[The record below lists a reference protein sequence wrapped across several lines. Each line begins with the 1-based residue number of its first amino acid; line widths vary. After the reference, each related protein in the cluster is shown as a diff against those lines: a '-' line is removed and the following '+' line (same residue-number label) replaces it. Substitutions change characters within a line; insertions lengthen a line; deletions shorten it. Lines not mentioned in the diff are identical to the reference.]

1 MSLELADALNFELA
15 WSRLMFDRPERSFV
29 AHPYL
34 LDLIELNLPNWLD
47 AIRRRV
53 IEGYIPSSCVTVP
66 SPKGNWQVRP
76 GASLALEDEIV
87 FNALVGRYLGNVG
100 RELQPTQGDPDI
112 AYQLATGTNR
122 REWVRRGFSVWRQ
135 FREKSSQR
143 LAGGAAYVLFADI
156 SAFYENVDLPR
167 LASDM
172 RRIGTDN
179 ETATLLSDCLNRWAQ
194 PRGKG
199 IPQGYTAADILAK
212 LYLASVDINLR
223 NEGFDHLRYVDDI
236 RIFCRTHR
244 DAQRALLLLT
254 ELLRSRGLNIQSAKT
269 FICEAR
275 EAALKIDGVSPII
288 GGIHEE
294 LLEEI
299 REQFVDGG
307 YGTVSDLER
316 LTAQD
321 LEHPPIEVLERA
333 FAEYFRQ
340 GTHEFDK
347 TLFHYLLTRLA
358 ATESRIAVG
367 YCLNALQKRPEE
379 TGDILRYFRRAGLT
393 EPEHDRM
400 ADFLRSNDSLYTYQN
415 YLILKFYLEADR
427 YHEGIVAVSRQYIR
441 DVNLPPWLRAY
452 AAAIVGSRGN
462 PADMEDFE
470 ARYPYC
476 RDNLERATLI
486 CASRSLEARRRN
498 EFHGRARRDGDLE
511 QRACRWV
518 RARDNLNAGPVLQI

>member
-1 MSLELADALNFELA
+1 MFQKEKIFSFSSAILLMAALINVLVIKAAFAFNEEFYWALLFSLPALAFAIYYKRIVSKKGTD
-15 WSRLMFDRPERSFV
+15 DRKINSNGGKLHGNDKATLSGGVNRNEPKVLFGNN
-29 AHPYL
+29 HCTQPYL
-34 LDLIELNLPNWLD
+34 SSIICAEAVTTNQNSNFIYKDINLSKDNKD
-47 AIRRRV
+47 NSFA
-53 IEGYIPSSCVTVP
+53 
-66 SPKGNWQVRP
+66 KH
-76 GASLALEDEIV
+76 
-87 FNALVGRYLGNVG
+87 
-100 RELQPTQGDPDI
+100 
-112 AYQLATGTNR
+112 
-122 REWVRRGFSVWRQ
+122 
-135 FREKSSQR
+135 FREHINENINNNIKSENDVIW
-143 LAGGAAYVLFADI
+143 AA
-156 SAFYENVDLPR
+156 
-167 LASDM
+167 
-172 RRIGTDN
+172 
-179 ETATLLSDCLNRWAQ
+179 LLSDCLNRWAQ

-212 LYLASVDINLR
+212 LYLTSVDINLR

-236 RIFCRTHR
+236 RVFCRTHR
-244 DAQRALLLLT
+244 DAQQALLLLT

-269 FICEAR
+269 SICEAR

-288 GGIHEE
+288 GGIHDE

-321 LEHPPIEVLERA
+321 PEHPPIEVLERA

-340 GTHEFDK
+340 GTHDFDK

-367 YCLNALQKRPEE
+367 YCLNTLQRRPEE
-379 TGDILRYFRRAGLT
+379 TGDILRYFRKAGLT
-393 EPEHDRM
+393 EPEHGRM
-400 ADFLRSNDSLYTYQN
+400 ADFLRSNDSLYNYQN
-415 YLILKFYLEADR
+415 YLILKFYLETDL
-427 YHEGIVAVSRQYIR
+427 YHEGIVAVSRQYTR

-452 AAAIVGSRGN
+452 ATAIVGSRGD
-462 PADMEDFE
+462 PADMEAFE

-486 CASRSLEARRRN
+486 CASRNMEARRRN

-518 RARDNLNAGPVLQI
+518 RARDNLNAARVLQI